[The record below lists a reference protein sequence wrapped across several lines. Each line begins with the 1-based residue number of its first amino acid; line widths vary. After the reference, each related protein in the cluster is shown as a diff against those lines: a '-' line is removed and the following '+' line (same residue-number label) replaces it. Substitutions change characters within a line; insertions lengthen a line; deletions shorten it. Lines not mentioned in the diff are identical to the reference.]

1 MIKLL
6 TILTLVAGLT
16 TGCKKKDRTG
26 TEQEPVTAPKTVE
39 PGAPATPTEPAQ
51 PQEKPPVATQP
62 GGGEAMALPDEC
74 TEYRATIEKIRTCTA
89 LPQATRDALTQA
101 YAQAS
106 SGWANAAPEQRESL
120 AASCRSANDSIK
132 QSAAACP

>member
-6 TILTLVAGLT
+6 TILTLAAGLT
-16 TGCKKKDRTG
+16 TGCKKTDRTG
-26 TEQEPVTAPKTVE
+26 TDQEPVTAPKTTE
-39 PGAPATPTEPAQ
+39 PGAPATPTEPAK
-51 PQEKPPVATQP
+51 PQEKSP
-62 GGGEAMALPDEC
+62 EAMALPDEC
-74 TEYRATIEKIRTCTA
+74 TEYRATIERIRTCTA

-106 SGWANAAPEQRESL
+106 SGWTNAAPEQRESL

>member
-16 TGCKKKDRTG
+16 TGCKQKDRTA
-26 TEQEPVTAPKTVE
+26 TEQEPVTAPKTTE
-39 PGAPATPTEPAQ
+39 PATPTEPAQ
-51 PQEKPPVATQP
+51 PQEKPPEATQP
-62 GGGEAMALPDEC
+62 GGGEAMALPSEC

-106 SGWANAAPEQRESL
+106 SGWANAAPEQRASL

>member
-6 TILTLVAGLT
+6 TIVTLVAGLT
-16 TGCKKKDRTG
+16 TGCKKKEGVD
-26 TEQEPVTAPKTVE
+26 TERDTVTAPKGTE
-39 PGAPATPTEPAQ
+39 PSTPTEPAQ
-51 PQEKPPVATQP
+51 PQEKAP
-62 GGGEAMALPDEC
+62 EAMALPSEC
-74 TEYRATIEKIRTCTA
+74 ADYRATIERIRTCTA

-106 SGWANAAPEQRESL
+106 SGWATATPESREAL